1 MQLEP
6 VRILAVDDIE
16 ENLRALEALLQQSGI
31 EVVKARSGFEALE
44 LLLKQDFA
52 LALLDV
58 MMPGMDGFEL
68 AELMR
73 GIERT
78 RGVPI
83 IFLTALATD
92 ERRKFRGFEAGAV
105 DYLLKPV
112 DPQVLASKVGVFA
125 QLARQRQELAR
136 QRDELGLV
144 LSRLRAHSDNSPLGI
159 IEIDADLRV
168 ITWTRSTER
177 MTGFARADV
186 LGLQISQVPWLPEDG
201 RADFVRAMQALLDRG
216 EASETMHHRMARA
229 DGVTIDGEWYCS
241 SLTGPDGRGTLA
253 LQVLDVT
260 ERRRAEETQALLVGE
275 LNHRVKNSL
284 ATVQAIAT
292 QSVRHSRSP
301 EAFLK
306 TFTGRLQ
313 ALARAHSLLSA
324 ATWEGASV
332 AELIAEQL
340 ALGAVPTG
348 RLSASGPSAYLAP
361 EPALRLAMVFH
372 ELVTNAIKYGALSDT
387 AGRVDVTW
395 DVCEGTLLLDWRE
408 SGGPAV
414 APPDHSGFGSRLI
427 QSSLGGEARSEFRP
441 EGVHWTL
448 RMPLAQGASCAVP
461 PVRSAPTGP
470 DSRADGLSIAGQR
483 VLIVEDEPLVAME
496 LEMLLENAGAVPLG
510 PVTTCAEAIEAI
522 ASQRPDIALLDGN
535 LHGEKVDKVAAAFDA
550 AGVRFAFVSGYGR
563 EHLPA
568 CFADRPVVGKPFD
581 AVQLLNVARQ
591 LAAASSLAPA
601 GSKSA
606 ALR

>member
-1 MQLEP
+1 MGP
-6 VRILAVDDIE
+6 IDTVRVLVVDDVE
-16 ENLRALEALLQQSGI
+16 ENLRAMEALLGQDGI
-31 EVVKARSGFEALE
+31 EVVRARSGFEALE

-92 ERRKFRGFEAGAV
+92 EQRRFRGFEAGAV

-112 DPQVLASKVGVFA
+112 DPQVLSGKVAVFA
-125 QLARQRQELAR
+125 QLARQRLELAR

-144 LSRLRAHSDNSPLGI
+144 LSRLRAHSDNSPLAI

-177 MTGFARADV
+177 MTGFSRDAV
-186 LGLQISQVPWLPEDG
+186 LGVHLSQVPWLPEDG
-201 RADFVRAMQALLDRG
+201 RACFIGAMQALLDRG
-216 EASETMHHRMARA
+216 EASETLHHGLVRA
-229 DGVTIDGEWYCS
+229 DGSAIDGEWYCS
-241 SLTGPDGRGTLA
+241 SLPEADGRGTLA

-292 QSVRHSRSP
+292 QSVRHAASP
-301 EAFLK
+301 ADFLS

-332 AELIAEQL
+332 GQLIGEQL
-340 ALGAVPTG
+340 ALGTVPAE
-348 RLSASGPSAYLAP
+348 RLSASGPEAQLAP
-361 EPALRLAMVFH
+361 EPALRLALVFH
-372 ELVTNAIKYGALSDT
+372 ELVTNAIKYGALSNGT
-387 AGRVDVTW
+387 GRVDVDW
-395 DVCEGTLLLDWRE
+395 HLEGDILVLGWRE
-408 SGGPAV
+408 SGGPPV
-414 APPDHSGFGSRLI
+414 RAPERSGFGTRLI
-427 QSSLGGEARSEFRP
+427 ESSLGGKAHPEFRP
-441 EGVHWTL
+441 EGLCWTL
-448 RMPLAQGASCAVP
+448 RIPLGQGASCAVP
-461 PVRSAPTGP
+461 PASAARQVAQGPTRS
-470 DSRADGLSIAGQR
+470 LAGRR

-496 LEMLLENAGAVPLG
+496 LEMLLEDAGAVPLG
-510 PVTTCAEAIEAI
+510 PATTCAEALAEIG
-522 ASQRPDIALLDGN
+522 RGGPDIALLDGN
-535 LHGEKVDKVAAAFDA
+535 LHGERVDEVATAFDQ
-550 AGVRFAFVSGYGR
+550 AGVPFAFVSGYGR
-563 EHLPA
+563 ENLPPA
-568 CFADRPVVGKPFD
+568 FADRPVVGKPF
-581 AVQLLNVARQ
+581 AAAQLLTVVGQLLEAGNVRRTGSNVAVPR
-591 LAAASSLAPA
+591 
-601 GSKSA
+601 
-606 ALR
+606 

>member
-1 MQLEP
+1 MRMPEP
-6 VRILAVDDIE
+6 VRVLAVDDVE
-16 ENLRALEALLQQSGI
+16 ENLRALEALLAQDGI

-44 LLLKQDFA
+44 LLLKDDFA

-78 RGVPI
+78 RAVPI

-92 ERRKFRGFEAGAV
+92 ERRRFRGFEAGAV

-112 DPQVLASKVGVFA
+112 DPVVLSGKVAVFA
-125 QLARQRQELAR
+125 ELARQRQELAR

-144 LSRLRAHSDNSPLGI
+144 LSRLRAHSDNSPLAI

-177 MTGFARADV
+177 MTGFPRAEV
-186 LGLQISQVPWLPEDG
+186 LGLPLTQVPWLSEDG
-201 RADFVRAMQALLDRG
+201 RSGFVEAMQALLDRG
-216 EASETMHHRMARA
+216 EASETLHHRLIRA
-229 DGVTIDGEWYCS
+229 DGAAIDGEWYCS
-241 SLTGPDGRGTLA
+241 SLTEADGRGTLA

-292 QSVRHSRSP
+292 QSVRHAASP
-301 EAFLK
+301 QEFLA

-332 AELIAEQL
+332 GRLIEEQL
-340 ALGAVPTG
+340 SLGAVAPE
-348 RLSASGPSAYLAP
+348 RLAASGPDAQLAP
-361 EPALRLAMVFH
+361 EPALRLALVFH
-372 ELVTNAIKYGALSDT
+372 ELVTNAIKYGALSNAT
-387 AGRVDVTW
+387 GRVDVTW
-395 DVCEGTLLLDWRE
+395 HTHEGNLVLDWRE
-408 SGGPAV
+408 SGGPPV
-414 APPDHSGFGSRLI
+414 RQPERSGFGSRLI
-427 QSSLGGEARSEFRP
+427 ESSLGGKATARFLP
-441 EGVHWTL
+441 EGLQWSLCV
-448 RMPLAQGASCAVP
+448 PLGQGASCAVP
-461 PVRSAPTGP
+461 PKPAP
-470 DSRADGLSIAGQR
+470 RAETVMDAPPLAGLR

-496 LEMLLENAGAVPLG
+496 LEMLLEDAGATPVG
-510 PVTTCAEAIEAI
+510 PATTCAEAI
-522 ASQRPDIALLDGN
+522 ASAARNRPHLALLDGN

-550 AGVRFAFVSGYGR
+550 AGIGFAFVSGYGR
-563 EHLPA
+563 EHLPED
-568 CFADRPVVGKPFD
+568 FRDRPVVTKPFD
-581 AVQLLNVARQ
+581 PPQLLAVAGR
-591 LAAASSLAPA
+591 LAAAL
-601 GSKSA
+601 KV
-606 ALR
+606 

>member
-1 MQLEP
+1 MRLPEP
-6 VRILAVDDIE
+6 VRILAVDDVE
-16 ENLRALEALLQQSGI
+16 ENLRALEALLVEDGI
-31 EVVKARSGFEALE
+31 ELVKARSGFEALE
-44 LLLKQDFA
+44 LLLKHDFA

-92 ERRKFRGFEAGAV
+92 EQRRFKGFEAGAV

-112 DPQVLASKVGVFA
+112 DPQVLASKVAVFA
-125 QLARQRQELAR
+125 ELARQRQELAR
-136 QRDELGLV
+136 QRDEMGLV

-177 MTGFARADV
+177 MTGFAREDV
-186 LGLQISQVPWLPEDG
+186 LGETLWQVAWL
-201 RADFVRAMQALLDRG
+201 ADEERTGFVVAMQALLDRG
-216 EASETMHHRMARA
+216 EASETLHHRLARA
-229 DGVTIDGEWYCS
+229 DGAVIDGEWYCS

-292 QSVRHSRSP
+292 QSVRHAASP
-301 EAFLK
+301 AEFLT

-332 AELIAEQL
+332 EQLIAEQL
-340 ALGAVPTG
+340 ALGTVAAE
-348 RLSASGPSAYLAP
+348 RLSASGPAAQLAP
-361 EPALRLAMVFH
+361 EPALRLAMVIH
-372 ELVTNAIKYGALSDT
+372 ELVTNAIKYGAL
-387 AGRVDVTW
+387 ANAEGRVTVTW
-395 DVCEGTLLLDWRE
+395 AIDGASLVLHWQEK
-408 SGGPAV
+408 GGPPVV
-414 APPDHSGFGSRLI
+414 APRHAGFGTRLI
-427 QSSLGGEARSEFRP
+427 ESSLGGEAKAEFLP
-441 EGVHWTL
+441 EGVCWTL
-448 RMPLAQGASCAVP
+448 RMPLDHGAACVVP
-461 PVRSAPTGP
+461 PAACKPLREHAG
-470 DSRADGLSIAGQR
+470 RGHSIVGQR

-496 LEMLLENAGAVPLG
+496 LEMLLEDAGAVPLG
-510 PVTTCAEAIEAI
+510 PAVTCDEAIEAI
-522 ASQRPDIALLDGN
+522 TRQRPDLALLDGN
-535 LHGEKVDKVAAAFDA
+535 LNGQKVDRVAAAFDA
-550 AGVRFAFVSGYGR
+550 AGIRFAFVSGYGP

-568 CFADRPVVGKPFD
+568 GFADRLIVGKPFQ
-581 AVQLLNVARQ
+581 AAQLLDVAGR
-591 LAAASSLAPA
+591 LAAA
-601 GSKSA
+601 
-606 ALR
+606 